1 MKYLRKAWD
10 IEKQDIEKLKDSKES
25 FKPNAKTR
33 LTRNFIFDYY
43 TAQFIEAVKNG
54 DNKTRHYYDNEI
66 LGNLISYD
74 KLSKNV
80 SYKYIT

>member
-1 MKYLRKAWD
+1 MKSLKKAWG

-33 LTRNFIFDYY
+33 PTRNFIFDYY
-43 TAQFIEAVKNG
+43 TAKFIEAVKNG
-54 DNKTRHYYDNEI
+54 DNNTRYYFDNEI
-66 LGNLISYD
+66 LYNLISYD